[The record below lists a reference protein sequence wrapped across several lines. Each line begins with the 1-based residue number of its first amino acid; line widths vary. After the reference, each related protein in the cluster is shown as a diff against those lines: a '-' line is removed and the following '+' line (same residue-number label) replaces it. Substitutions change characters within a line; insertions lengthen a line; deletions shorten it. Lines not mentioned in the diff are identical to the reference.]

1 MRTMLS
7 MRIRPTAK
15 HRTQALQ
22 GFTLVELLVTMA
34 VLVVAVSIAA
44 PAFNDMV
51 LRHRA
56 ASTTN
61 EFLASLSE
69 ARSEAARRRR
79 NVTVCARASG
89 GDTAECNADNQA
101 TGACQCSGTAWE
113 NGWLTFV
120 DMNADGTLGTVADT
134 GDTLIYAHPPL
145 ANNTSLRRSGASPAN
160 ETLAFNAQG
169 NLVGT
174 AATFALCLAD
184 DTADPSDDQ
193 KVLKRARF
201 VDVALSGRSGVR
213 GVKATETA
221 TQAACRFGAAS

>member
-1 MRTMLS
+1 MFK
-7 MRIRPTAK
+7 IP
-15 HRTQALQ
+15 
-22 GFTLVELLVTMA
+22 
-34 VLVVAVSIAA
+34 
-44 PAFNDMV
+44 
-51 LRHRA
+51 
-56 ASTTN
+56 
-61 EFLASLSE
+61 
-69 ARSEAARRRR
+69 
-79 NVTVCARASG
+79 
-89 GDTAECNADNQA
+89 
-101 TGACQCSGTAWE
+101 ACQCSGTAWE
-113 NGWLTFV
+113 NGWLTFI

-160 ETLAFNAQG
+160 ETLTFNAQG

-193 KVLKRARF
+193 TVLKRARF